1 MNKKITK
8 ILNRRSYRLKGY
20 DYGKNGAYFI
30 TFCTKNRV
38 PYFGEIVNKEMIL
51 NELGKIA
58 HQLWLEIPN
67 QFPFAKL
74 ENFVVMPDHI
84 HGIILIDKIDEKD
97 IGGDVINHIR
107 PNNGGFAG
115 ESNPMNKENIP
126 RIIRWFKGRCS
137 FELRKKCIEFEW
149 QSLYHDILIR
159 DEKAFQNIQR
169 YIENNPKNYIR
180 VKPEE
185 S

>member
-1 MNKKITK
+1 MNKKIVR
-8 ILNRRSYRLKGY
+8 ILKRKSYRLKGY

-38 PYFGEIVNKEMIL
+38 PYFGEIINQEMIL
-51 NELGKIA
+51 NEMGKIA

-67 QFPFAKL
+67 QFSFAKL

-84 HGIILIDKIDEKD
+84 HGIILIDKINERNNE
-97 IGGDVINHIR
+97 GDVINHIR
-107 PNNGGFAG
+107 SINGGFAG

-126 RIIRWFKGRCS
+126 RIIRWYKGRCS
-137 FELRKKCIEFEW
+137 YELRKKCPDFKW

-169 YIENNPKNYIR
+169 YIENNPKTW
-180 VKPEE
+180 KQK

>member
-1 MNKKITK
+1 MNKKVVR
-8 ILNRRSYRLKGY
+8 ILKRKSYRLKGH

-38 PYFGEIVNKEMIL
+38 PYFGSVQNCKMNLSEE
-51 NELGKIA
+51 GRIA

-84 HGIILIDKIDEKD
+84 HGIILIDKIDEENNR
-97 IGGDVINHIR
+97 GDVINHVR
-107 PNNGGFAG
+107 SLNGGFSG
-115 ESNPMNKENIP
+115 KDNPMNKENIP
-126 RIIRWFKGRCS
+126 RIIRWYKGRCS
-137 FELRKKCIEFEW
+137 FEIRKINLGFEW
-149 QSLYHDILIR
+149 QSLYHDILIK
-159 DEKAFQNIQR
+159 DENAFQNIQR
-169 YIENNPKNYIR
+169 YIENNPRAWKE
-180 VKPEE
+180 K

>member
-8 ILNRRSYRLKGY
+8 ILNRKSYRLKGY

-38 PYFGEIVNKEMIL
+38 PYFGEIINQKMIL
-51 NELGKIA
+51 NEIGKIA
-58 HQLWLEIPN
+58 HQLWSEIPN

-84 HGIILIDKIDEKD
+84 HGIIIIDKDSSWYA
-97 IGGDVINHIR
+97 INHIH
-107 PNNGGFAG
+107 PINGGFAG
-115 ESNPMNKENIP
+115 EKNPMNQENIP

-137 FELRKKCIEFEW
+137 FELRKKCPEFKW

-159 DEKAFQNIQR
+159 DEIAFQNIQR
-169 YIENNPKNYIR
+169 YIENNPKAW
-180 VKPEE
+180 KQK

>member
-8 ILNRRSYRLKGY
+8 ILNRKSYRLKGY

-30 TFCTKNRV
+30 TFCTQNRV
-38 PYFGEIVNKEMIL
+38 PYLGEIINQEMIL
-51 NELGKIA
+51 NEMGKIA
-58 HQLWLEIPN
+58 QQLWLEIPN

-84 HGIILIDKIDEKD
+84 HGIIIIDKDSSWD
-97 IGGDVINHIR
+97 AINHIR

-137 FELRKKCIEFEW
+137 FEIRKKWPEFKW